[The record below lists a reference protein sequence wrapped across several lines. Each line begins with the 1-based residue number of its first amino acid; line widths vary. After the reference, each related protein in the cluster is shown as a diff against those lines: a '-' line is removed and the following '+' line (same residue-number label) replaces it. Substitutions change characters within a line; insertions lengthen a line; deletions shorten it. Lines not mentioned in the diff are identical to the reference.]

1 MGPVADGECPAS
13 DVFLIITIR
22 NDRLRYIA
30 RVVHF
35 CAEYILG
42 NYISGRLDENERGFV
57 AASLVCWSLC
67 ASPPDSNDWLLATVR
82 RNDGDANVGAEAPSQ
97 NKCHGSGS
105 ASVPERL

>member
-42 NYISGRLDENERGFV
+42 NYIRGRLDENERGFV
-57 AASLVCWSLC
+57 AASLVCWYFAL
-67 ASPPDSNDWLLATVR
+67 APNSNDWLLATVR
-82 RNDGDANVGAEAPSQ
+82 SNDGDANVGAEAPSQ
-97 NKCHGSGS
+97 SKCHGSGR
-105 ASVPERL
+105 ASVRERL